1 MELTMPVLD
10 KFSLAGKVA
19 VVTGGNRGLGR
30 AMAQAFGEAGAS
42 VAITARR
49 EADAAAAAGEFAA
62 LGIRATGVAMEV
74 TDVDSV
80 EKAVATVTSRLGP
93 IDVLLNNAGI
103 SVAHTAFEADNADW
117 SAIMATNVDGVWNCS
132 RAVGR
137 RMAERGSGTIVNV
150 GSMSAYIVNQPRWQP
165 AYLASKAA
173 VHQLTKALAAEWAPH
188 GIRVNAMAP
197 GYFLTEM
204 SPVDQPEY
212 KPYCVDPAAMKRF
225 GYPEELGPVAVFL
238 ASDASSFMTGSIVVV
253 DGGFTLF

>member
-1 MELTMPVLD
+1 MGVLD
-10 KFSLAGKVA
+10 KFSLQGKVA
-19 VVTGGNRGLGR
+19 LVTGGNRGLGR
-30 AMAQAFGEAGAS
+30 AMAQALGEAGAS
-42 VAITARR
+42 VAVTART
-49 EADAAAAAGEFAA
+49 ESDATAAAAELAELGFAT
-62 LGIRATGVAMEV
+62 TGVALEV

-80 EKAVATVTSRLGP
+80 ERAVQTVTDRLGP
-93 IDVLLNNAGI
+93 IDILLNNAGI
-103 SVAHTAFEADNADW
+103 SVAHTALEADTADW
-117 SAIMATNVDGVWNCS
+117 SAIMATNVDGVWHCS

-173 VHQLTKALAAEWAPH
+173 VHQLTKALAAEWAPY

-225 GYPEELGPVAVFL
+225 GYPEELGGVVVFL
-238 ASDASSFMTGSIVVV
+238 ASEASSFMTGSIVTV

>member
-1 MELTMPVLD
+1 MTVLD
-10 KFSLAGKVA
+10 RFSLAGKVA
-19 VVTGGNRGLGR
+19 MVTGGNRGLGR
-30 AMAQAFGEAGAS
+30 AMAQALGEAGAS
-42 VAITARR
+42 VAVTART
-49 EADAAAAAGEFAA
+49 EADAVTAAAELAELGFAT
-62 LGIRATGVAMEV
+62 LGVALEV

-80 EKAVATVTSRLGP
+80 ERAVATISDRLGP

-103 SVAHTAFEADNADW
+103 SVAHTALDADNADW
-117 SAIMATNVDGVWNCS
+117 SAIMATNVDGVWHCS

-173 VHQLTKALAAEWAPH
+173 VHQLTKALAAEWASY

-225 GYPEELGPVAVFL
+225 GYPEELGGVVVFL
-238 ASDASSFMTGSIVVV
+238 ASEASSFMTGSIVTV